1 MQANLCVDGSQFHF
15 DIDIS
20 GIDPREGIDTAAI
33 GLNGATDQG
42 SILFLITG
50 ETTFVPLF
58 GPWNNGDGSGDWAAG
73 SFSATLTIQ
82 RTAAGSP
89 ATFDMFWDG
98 SIDHGGAPLTDSD
111 TLPSAFVVSALVTGN
126 NYAETLT
133 VPISDWSNGPTTT
146 TTTTSTTTTTTTT
159 TTTAAPTTTTTTAA
173 PTTTTS
179 VAPQSTLPATGLGD
193 GVRVSL
199 PVGLGLVLVGLA
211 ALGGAAAVGRMR
223 RSY

>member
-98 SIDHGGAPLTDSD
+98 SIDHGGTPLTDSD

-133 VPISDWSNGPTTT
+133 VPISDWSDDYDDHHEHHNNNNDHHHSGADHDDDHDHHDHDHDGSADHDHHHGCPDHDNHHGGPDHDHL
-146 TTTTSTTTTTTTT
+146 SG
-159 TTTAAPTTTTTTAA
+159 TAEHAA
-173 PTTTTS
+173 RHR
-179 VAPQSTLPATGLGD
+179 TG
-193 GVRVSL
+193 
-199 PVGLGLVLVGLA
+199 
-211 ALGGAAAVGRMR
+211 
-223 RSY
+223 